1 MSRNFELLQNLGKE
15 REMFEVGVELPQ
27 IMVPPVPQEAPV
39 QLKPLKLEMEAVQKE
54 EVAKLVQRVFLLPGA
69 KASHFV
75 VFSGSEA
82 GNGCSWICSRAAEIL
97 ASQVPGSI
105 CVVDANLRSPTLHRH
120 FQVENHH
127 GLSDSLITPD
137 PLANFISSLDYPNLR
152 LLSCGA
158 AAPNWQM
165 LINSDRMRSRIAEL
179 RTQFDYVLIDAPPLS
194 LGNEAVLMGRAV
206 DGLVM
211 VLKAN
216 SSRRE
221 SVRKAMHDLEDA
233 RVPVLGAVLNQ
244 RNYPIPETLYKRL

>member
-1 MSRNFELLQNLGKE
+1 
-15 REMFEVGVELPQ
+15 
-27 IMVPPVPQEAPV
+27 
-39 QLKPLKLEMEAVQKE
+39 
-54 EVAKLVQRVFLLPGA
+54 
-69 KASHFV
+69 
-75 VFSGSEA
+75 
-82 GNGCSWICSRAAEIL
+82 
-97 ASQVPGSI
+97 
-105 CVVDANLRSPTLHRH
+105 
-120 FQVENHH
+120 
-127 GLSDSLITPD
+127 
-137 PLANFISSLDYPNLR
+137 
-152 LLSCGA
+152 
-158 AAPNWQM
+158 M

-221 SVRKAMHDLEDA
+221 SVRKAMHDLKDA

>member
-15 REMFEVGVELPQ
+15 HEMFGVGVDIPAAPPAPQ
-27 IMVPPVPQEAPV
+27 VAPAE
-39 QLKPLKLEMEAVQKE
+39 LKPLKLEMEAVQKE

-75 VFSGSEA
+75 VFSGTEA

-97 ASQVPGSI
+97 ASQVSGSI

-127 GLSDSLITPD
+127 GLSDSLLTPD
-137 PLANFISSLDYPNLR
+137 PVANFISSLDYPNLR

-158 AAPNWQM
+158 AAQNWQM
-165 LINSDRMRSRIAEL
+165 LLNSDRMRSRIAEL
-179 RTQFDYVLIDAPPLS
+179 RSQFDYVLIDAPPLS
-194 LGNEAVLMGRAV
+194 LGNEAVLMGRGV

-244 RNYPIPETLYKRL
+244 RNYPIPGALYKIL

>member
-15 REMFEVGVELPQ
+15 REMFEVGVEMPAVLA
-27 IMVPPVPQEAPV
+27 VPQESPAE
-39 QLKPLKLEMEAVQKE
+39 LKPLKLEMETVQKE

-75 VFSGSEA
+75 VFSGTEP

-97 ASQVPGSI
+97 ASQVTGSI

-127 GLSDSLITPD
+127 GLSDSLLTPD
-137 PLANFISSLDYPNLR
+137 PVATFVSSLDYPNLC

-165 LINSDRMRSRIAEL
+165 LLNSDRMRSRIAEL
-179 RTQFDYVLIDAPPLS
+179 RSQFDYVLIDAPPLS
-194 LGNEAVLMGRAV
+194 LGNEAVLMGRGV

-244 RNYPIPETLYKRL
+244 RNYPIPEMLYKIL